1 MSEPVPLVEL
11 TRGEVVERVHRGHAV
26 VINRDKKIVRSLG
39 DAFKVNY
46 MRSCAKPVQVLPLV
60 ESGGVETFGFTD
72 KELSIMCASHYAEEF
87 HIETLKSI
95 LKKIGLSEKD
105 LCCGMNTSLKLEY
118 AFELAHRRVPLNQ
131 LYNDCSG
138 KHVGMLALCLHR
150 GYPIENYIS
159 PDHPLQKEVLDAFS
173 EFCEVPVPDIQ
184 TGIDGC
190 SVPVFALPLYN
201 MALAYLKLSNPDTG
215 SGRYNAAC
223 KRVFRAMTANP
234 EMISGTGGFC
244 TELMRHTG
252 GKLIGKVGAEGVY
265 CVGVKNTGLAL
276 AVKIEDGSMP
286 VLSTVVLQLLS
297 EFGVLTG
304 DEKERLRGLWYKDVL
319 NDRKIVVGIQRP
331 CF

>member
-11 TRGEVVERVHRGHAV
+11 TRGDVVERMHRGHAV

-39 DAFKVNY
+39 DAFKITY

-60 ESGGVETFGFTD
+60 ESGGVEAFGFSG
-72 KELSIMCASHYAEEF
+72 KELAIMCASHYAEEF
-87 HIETLKSI
+87 HIETLESI

-105 LCCGMNTSLKLEY
+105 LNCGVNTSLKLEY
-118 AFELAHRRVPLNQ
+118 ALELARRQVPLNQ

-150 GYPIENYIS
+150 GYAIENYIS
-159 PDHPLQKEVLDAFS
+159 PDHPVQKEILGTFA
-173 EFCEVPVPDIQ
+173 EFCEVPVSDIQ

-201 MALAYLKLSNPDTG
+201 MALAYLKLSNPGTG
-215 SGRYNAAC
+215 DNKYNQSC
-223 KRVFRAMTANP
+223 KRVFHVMTAYP

-244 TELMRHTG
+244 SELIRHTG

-265 CVGVKNTGLAL
+265 CVGIKDAGLAL
-276 AVKIEDGSMP
+276 AVKIEDGSMA

-297 EFGVLTG
+297 ELGVLTG
-304 DEKERLRGLWYKDVL
+304 DEKERLSGLWYKDVL
-319 NDRKIVVGIQRP
+319 NDRKVVVGIQRP